1 MNDLKIRKFI
11 KQLLFIDSINE
22 NDLAYEFNHDE
33 KKYYIYHDF
42 SDKLMNDMDF
52 SIDVNKIIDENF
64 NTEDIDK
71 FDLVGNKRKLKLL
84 VEQNESSFIKNILT
98 KNFKSSNENNVLLE
112 KTDNLKTNK
121 EKIDYENIFGVAS

>member
-22 NDLAYEFNHDE
+22 NDLAYEYNRDE
-33 KKYYIYHDF
+33 KKYFIYHNF
-42 SDKLMNDMDF
+42 SEKLMNDMDF
-52 SIDVNKIIDENF
+52 SIDINKIIDENF
-64 NTEDIDK
+64 NTDEIDN

-84 VEQNESSFIKNILT
+84 VEQNINSFIEDILT
-98 KNFKSSNENNVLLE
+98 ENLKLSNENNTLLE
-112 KTDNLKTNK
+112 KSVNLKTNN